1 MRLNCLPFTPLTTML
16 ATDPGEGCEV
26 ASPFHIT
33 DIWIYHA
40 YFLCGTVYAVATIE
54 HTQKHRN
61 YISENIS
68 KVVSIWTLSCPYAQH
83 TQWEDTKKQKLYF

>member
-1 MRLNCLPFTPLTTML
+1 ML

-26 ASPFHIT
+26 ASPFHFT

-83 TQWEDTKKQKLYF
+83 TQLKNTKKQKLYF